1 MSAACITFDRPNAK
15 SKSSPERTSTTGIV
29 DIASPRRLR
38 NAPASFRRPS
48 APASCA
54 WMSAATDP
62 SAIAASTLANPAVTA
77 PALLASASA
86 WRRSAR
92 SAASISWGSVGDGLT
107 SADLKARLNKRRRT
121 ASSTMAPVAVTQTPR
136 PGSRRFR
143 SGTTAPSGPSTKRI
157 ISAGERIVRVTMQV
171 RSGSWRGMAS
181 PRPPLPACGERWFR
195 TRRMR
200 FGFQLFLG
208 AFRLDRRLDPARLD
222 ARGHNY
228 RLGVGARESE
238 LVQDALVAHR
248 LGTLAVRPAHEV
260 VGGAAGEVLD
270 GLDIVL
276 AERDQHRGRDAVD
289 FPHVVGDAQ
298 FLPPRLLLGLDAGE
312 IVLGSGL
319 DLGGRVLVEAL
330 DRREFGRV
338 HVGQFLNGAEAL
350 RGQKLA
356 HDLVHV

>member
-121 ASSTMAPVAVTQTPR
+121 ASSTMARVAVTQTPR

-157 ISAGERIVRVTMQV
+157 ISAGERTVRVTMQV
-171 RSGSWRGMAS
+171 RSGSRWGMAS
-181 PRPPLPACGERWFR
+181 PRSPLPWAAGAASGERR
-195 TRRMR
+195 SCSRRMR
-200 FGFQLFLG
+200 FGFQFLG
-208 AFRLDRRLDPARLD
+208 RTFRLDRRLDPARLD
-222 ARGHNY
+222 ARRHDH
-228 RLGVGARESE
+228 RFGVGARESE

-248 LGTLAVRPAHEV
+248 LGAFTVRPAHEV
-260 VGGAAGEVLD
+260 VGGAAGKVLD
-270 GLDIVL
+270 GFDVVL

-298 FLPPRLLLGLDAGE
+298 FSAPRLL
-312 IVLGSGL
+312 
-319 DLGGRVLVEAL
+319 
-330 DRREFGRV
+330 
-338 HVGQFLNGAEAL
+338 
-350 RGQKLA
+350 
-356 HDLVHV
+356 